1 MWPEKIAKCLK
12 VAQKMIS
19 LEKLIKGI
27 LTPLQKLPK
36 NVGNVGKL
44 NVAKGLNKLHKV
56 KWIDISG
63 HNVWEH
69 SFK

>member
-1 MWPEKIAKCLK
+1 MGAVWPEKIAKCLK

-27 LTPLQKLPK
+27 LTPLQKLTK
-36 NVGNVGKL
+36 NVGNFGK

-56 KWIDISG
+56 K
-63 HNVWEH
+63 
-69 SFK
+69 